1 MLRYVTLVSPV
12 LKRSPSQEINF
23 VTRRLAH
30 PSGWLLKVDPS
41 YLADMM
47 KLTVLRAFTPTV
59 LSGHLASEKSD
70 VYAYAIVLWEILTRK
85 APFSDVKSFEEFL
98 DGTS

>member
-1 MLRYVTLVSPV
+1 
-12 LKRSPSQEINF
+12 
-23 VTRRLAH
+23 
-30 PSGWLLKVDPS
+30 
-41 YLADMM
+41 
-47 KLTVLRAFTPTV
+47 V

-98 DGTS
+98 DGTAFLSLSLSCMFFEVMLRHS

>member
-1 MLRYVTLVSPV
+1 
-12 LKRSPSQEINF
+12 
-23 VTRRLAH
+23 
-30 PSGWLLKVDPS
+30 
-41 YLADMM
+41 
-47 KLTVLRAFTPTV
+47 V

-98 DGTS
+98 DGTAFLYLSRPRAFFEVMLHHS

>member
-1 MLRYVTLVSPV
+1 
-12 LKRSPSQEINF
+12 
-23 VTRRLAH
+23 
-30 PSGWLLKVDPS
+30 
-41 YLADMM
+41 
-47 KLTVLRAFTPTV
+47 V

-98 DGTS
+98 DGTTFLYLSLSRAFFLR

>member
-1 MLRYVTLVSPV
+1 MI
-12 LKRSPSQEINF
+12 PSTF
-23 VTRRLAH
+23 A
-30 PSGWLLKVDPS
+30 
-41 YLADMM
+41 
-47 KLTVLRAFTPTV
+47 V

-98 DGTS
+98 DGTTFLYLSLSRARSF

>member
-1 MLRYVTLVSPV
+1 M
-12 LKRSPSQEINF
+12 
-23 VTRRLAH
+23 
-30 PSGWLLKVDPS
+30 
-41 YLADMM
+41 
-47 KLTVLRAFTPTV
+47 

-98 DGTS
+98 DGAAFLYISLSLARVL

>member
-1 MLRYVTLVSPV
+1 MPPASTS
-12 LKRSPSQEINF
+12 
-23 VTRRLAH
+23 
-30 PSGWLLKVDPS
+30 
-41 YLADMM
+41 
-47 KLTVLRAFTPTV
+47 V

-98 DGTS
+98 DGMIQWCALSLGKSNS